1 MTNNKQKTQT
11 GDPFGIIPEQRSDGV
26 AGPSLVVSGDASGT
40 ADDFNVNNQ
49 QQDVKNRDTAQ
60 RIVERNDS
68 APVASGD
75 CQLNIQ
81 QPDVDPKDTPPRL
94 VERATGL
101 RGLSVCSAR
110 DSKSTCRKRTERDL
124 HSPDA
129 EIPYIKTE
137 HAIRDLV
144 CSLMERQ
151 DRMNEAFFLKLNDLE
166 YRVDDLE
173 LNKKSHGTKQP
184 GTGKVA
190 RK

>member
-1 MTNNKQKTQT
+1 DTGRENN
-11 GDPFGIIPEQRSDGV
+11 
-26 AGPSLVVSGDASGT
+26 L
-40 ADDFNVNNQ
+40 
-49 QQDVKNRDTAQ
+49 
-60 RIVERNDS
+60 
-68 APVASGD
+68 
-75 CQLNIQ
+75 
-81 QPDVDPKDTPPRL
+81 QPDVKIEDAPPRL

-101 RGLSVCSAR
+101 RGLSVCSAK

-137 HAIRDLV
+137 HALRDLV

-166 YRVDDLE
+166 YRVDDFE
-173 LNKKSHGTKQP
+173 LSKKLRVIKQP
-184 GTGKVA
+184 DREKEA

>member
-1 MTNNKQKTQT
+1 M
-11 GDPFGIIPEQRSDGV
+11 
-26 AGPSLVVSGDASGT
+26 
-40 ADDFNVNNQ
+40 
-49 QQDVKNRDTAQ
+49 
-60 RIVERNDS
+60 
-68 APVASGD
+68 
-75 CQLNIQ
+75 
-81 QPDVDPKDTPPRL
+81 DPKDTPPRL

-101 RGLSVCSAR
+101 RGSSVCSAR

-129 EIPYIKTE
+129 EVPYIKTE

-166 YRVDDLE
+166 YRVDDFE
-173 LNKKSHGTKQP
+173 LSKKSRVIKQP
-184 GTGKVA
+184 DREKEA

>member
-1 MTNNKQKTQT
+1 MTNNKQKNTT
-11 GDPFGIIPEQRSDGV
+11 GGSFEIIPERRSDGV
-26 AGPSLVVSGDASGT
+26 SGPSLAVPGDVSGT
-40 ADDFNVNNQ
+40 ADDCNVNNQ
-49 QQDVKNRDTAQ
+49 QQDVKTSDTAQ

-68 APVASGD
+68 TYGAADTGRENN
-75 CQLNIQ
+75 L
-81 QPDVDPKDTPPRL
+81 QPDVKIEDAPPRL

-101 RGLSVCSAR
+101 RGLSVCSAK

-137 HAIRDLV
+137 HALRDLV

-166 YRVDDLE
+166 YRVDDFE
-173 LNKKSHGTKQP
+173 LSKKLRVIKQP
-184 GTGKVA
+184 DREKEA